1 MYQEQVIDEL
11 LVGNTPIPEKHQTAT
26 KPKRK
31 RKKNKEENNS
41 SGIIEKKH

>member
-11 LVGNTPIPEKHQTAT
+11 LVGNTPSHEKKQSTP

-31 RKKNKEENNS
+31 RKRNKEENTTEN
-41 SGIIEKKH
+41 K

>member
-11 LVGNTPIPEKHQTAT
+11 LVGNTPAVDKQNTP

-31 RKKNKEENNS
+31 RKKNKEEHAAAKN
-41 SGIIEKKH
+41 